1 MSLSAYSALL
11 CVCNEDK
18 SEWLSVALDSM
29 LCQTVKPDE
38 IVLVQNGPLADSLD
52 ATIYRYKENNPEI
65 IKILPL
71 PDKVSVGLALQQGVL
86 ACSHGFIA
94 CMDAD
99 GYSVPTRIEEELGA
113 LFENKVDMVGSDID
127 EFVESTDNV
136 VAHRKYPETP
146 EQIYR
151 FAKRKVPMAHSS
163 VLFKKRMVL
172 ACGNYEDF
180 YLAEDYALFIRL
192 LGICAKGYNIQ
203 KTLVYK
209 RVSEDFYEQRRGR
222 KYFRAMT
229 SFNKKFFKTKWFGYR
244 DYVVRS
250 IKNCLDCM
258 KPNAARGFVC
268 NRGCVEKDYAR

>member
-11 CVCNEDK
+11 CVCHEDK

-38 IVLVQNGPLADSLD
+38 IVLVQNGPLADNLD

-99 GYSVPTRIEEELGA
+99 GYSVPTRIEEELEA

-209 RVSEDFYEQRRGR
+209 RVSEDFYKLRRDR
-222 KYFRAMT
+222 KYFKAMV
-229 SFNKKFFKTKWFGYR
+229 SFNKKFFKTKWFSYR
-244 DYVVRS
+244 DYIARS
-250 IKNCLDCM
+250 VMNGVECFMRPVFKKVNC
-258 KPNAARGFVC
+258 KKEGI
-268 NRGCVEKDYAR
+268 YAKE

>member
-11 CVCNEDK
+11 CVCHEDK

-38 IVLVQNGPLADSLD
+38 IVLVQNGPLADCLD

-209 RVSEDFYEQRRGR
+209 RVSEDFYKLRRDR
-222 KYFRAMT
+222 KYFKAMV
-229 SFNKKFFKTKWFGYR
+229 SFNKKFFKTKWFSYR
-244 DYVVRS
+244 DYIARS
-250 IKNCLDCM
+250 VMNGVECFMRPVFKKVNC
-258 KPNAARGFVC
+258 KKEGI
-268 NRGCVEKDYAR
+268 YAKE